1 MIYAVLAY
9 MLWGLFPAFFPLLA
23 PAAPT
28 EIIAHR
34 IVWTG
39 VLMVG
44 VVTASKSWS
53 ALRGLSVRT
62 WARLGLA
69 SALIALNWLIYVIAV
84 NSGHVADAALG
95 YFINPL
101 VNVVLGIAF
110 LGERMRLTQSV
121 SVLLAVV
128 AVVVLT
134 VFAGQP
140 PIMALGLAL
149 SFGFYGLIKKKVELP
164 ATVSLTAET
173 VLLIPFALGYLVYLE
188 WTGEATF
195 GHAGTGNALL
205 LVATGVVTAVP
216 LLLFGMGA
224 RLIPLSTVGMLQ
236 YMTPTMQML
245 WAVYV
250 VDEVIEPVRW
260 VGFTIIWVAV
270 ALYMW
275 DVLRH
280 HRQRGVEEKTAH

>member
-53 ALRGLSVRT
+53 ALRGLSART

-69 SALIALNWLIYVIAV
+69 SVLIALNWLIYVIAV

-173 VLLIPFALGYLVYLE
+173 VLLIPFALGYLVFLE

-280 HRQRGVEEKTAH
+280 HRQRGVEEKTAR